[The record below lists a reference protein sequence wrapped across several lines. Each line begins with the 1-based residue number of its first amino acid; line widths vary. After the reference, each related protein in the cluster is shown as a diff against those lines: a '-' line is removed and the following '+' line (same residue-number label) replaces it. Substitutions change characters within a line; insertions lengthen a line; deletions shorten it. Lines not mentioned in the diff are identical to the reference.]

1 MTEEMTLNIPIETVA
16 QKGREALKEGKLL
29 GLKCQK
35 CGTYSIALAGYS
47 CRHCGSFDLDWVEL
61 SGRAK
66 LMPSASIVYPLG
78 AGFQETSEPYLC
90 GVVELEEGPLMTA
103 RIYDVPNVDFKNKP
117 EQLLELIGMKLKMD
131 IRVESL
137 LGMENQYC
145 ICFVPA

>member
-1 MTEEMTLNIPIETVA
+1 MAEETLHPPIEAVT
-16 QKGREALKEGKLL
+16 QKARAALKEGKLL

-35 CGTYSIALAGYS
+35 CHTYSIALAGYS

-66 LMPSASIVYPLG
+66 LLPSASIVYPLG
-78 AGFQETSEPYLC
+78 TDFIGIAECYLC

-103 RIYDVPNVDFKNKP
+103 RIYDVPNVDLKNKP
-117 EQLLELIGMKLKMD
+117 EQILDLIGMGLKMD
-131 IRVESL
+131 IRIETI
-137 LGMENQYC
+137 LGTEGQYC